1 MIEVE
6 REEMSVD
13 GKGIKW
19 RWSVRGRPDLC
30 GLSSEPLLD
39 ACRAV
44 KSTGADTSTEI
55 ALFQPGRTGK
65 EWDLRT
71 TVEYGA
77 SKTVRETQ
85 RDGVRFIDYVPF
97 DPAKLTGEL
106 PSAPGKPGPRTG

>member
-6 REEMSVD
+6 REEQSVD
-13 GKGIKW
+13 GNGVKW
-19 RWSVRGRPDLC
+19 RWFVRGRPDLC

-44 KSTGADTSTEI
+44 KRMGGPTLREI
-55 ALFQPGRTGK
+55 GLFRPGRTGK

-77 SKTVRETQ
+77 SKTVRESQ
-85 RDGVRFIDYVPF
+85 RNGVRFIDYVPF
-97 DPAKLTGEL
+97 DPALRDEL
-106 PSAPGKPGPRTG
+106 P